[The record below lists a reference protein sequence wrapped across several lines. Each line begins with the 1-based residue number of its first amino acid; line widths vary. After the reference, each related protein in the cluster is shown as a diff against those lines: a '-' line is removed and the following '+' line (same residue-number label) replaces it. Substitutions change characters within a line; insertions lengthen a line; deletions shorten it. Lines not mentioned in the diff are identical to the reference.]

1 MRELAKNIAAED
13 LEKICLLKMGKDD
26 LNCLGYTQ
34 KVYLWEGVSS
44 DYMERILVLR
54 ITESKDGSREYKY
67 AISSAWER
75 ECTTEELVR
84 MQSQRYF
91 VE

>member
-1 MRELAKNIAAED
+1 
-13 LEKICLLKMGKDD
+13 MGKDD